1 MKIFV
6 TMKPI
11 KFTAPTKE
19 GVFRKSGLSQMVRAF
34 GTYGNYYAPVLRRQK
49 QFAYVFT
56 LEKHRSKFKQ
66 SKKKI
71 KNPDTDSPFVMI
83 TSTHSKKVRDKQ
95 WIMYLYKIDLQLLE
109 VAGLRVNQNLRTY
122 TLEKK

>member
-1 MKIFV
+1 
-6 TMKPI
+6 MKPK

-19 GVFRKSGLSQMVRAF
+19 GVFQKSGLSQMVRTF

-66 SKKKI
+66 YKRKI
-71 KNPDTDSPFVMI
+71 KNPNTNSPFDMI
-83 TSTHSKKVRDKQ
+83 TCTLSKKVRDKQ
-95 WIMYLYKIDLQLLE
+95 WIMHVYKIDLRLLE